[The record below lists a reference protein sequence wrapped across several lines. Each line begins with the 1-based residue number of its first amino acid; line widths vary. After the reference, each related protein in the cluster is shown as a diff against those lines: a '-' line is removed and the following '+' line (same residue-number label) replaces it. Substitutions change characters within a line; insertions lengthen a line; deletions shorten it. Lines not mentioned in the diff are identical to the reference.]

1 MLTLIYSL
9 LSNNFKII
17 FGLTSSF
24 FIFISGLIFLLM
36 AIAFLTL
43 LERKL
48 LASVQRRKGP
58 DIVGLFGL
66 LQAFADGFKL
76 MTKEIIL
83 PSKINFFLFVF
94 SPIFTF
100 FCTILNWF
108 LVPIFS
114 FFSIF
119 DLPFSGLMVLCIS
132 SLGIHGLI
140 LAGWSSN
147 SKYAFLGGIRSA
159 AQMISYE
166 LSLSTLFLCVFLFSG
181 SASFYDIII
190 SQSFVWF
197 VFPLFPIWILFIIV
211 SLAET
216 NRAPFDLPEAEAEL
230 VAGYN
235 VEYSSI
241 IFVLFFLA
249 EYGNM
254 LIMSFLSV
262 IFFWGGFFCIPFNP
276 TITSIFCFSIKCI
289 VSVSIFIFA
298 RASLPRYRYDQLMK
312 LGWKVL
318 LPICFSI
325 FLLEASLLFFFF

>member
-1 MLTLIYSL
+1 M
-9 LSNNFKII
+9 N
-17 FGLTSSF
+17 SF
-24 FIFISGLIFLLM
+24 FFNIINIILGLSSSIFTFISGLIFLLIS
-36 AIAFLTL
+36 IAFLTL

-48 LASVQRRKGP
+48 LASIQRRKGP
-58 DIVGLFGL
+58 DVVGIFGL
-66 LQAFADGFKL
+66 LQAFSDGFKL

-83 PSKINFFLFVF
+83 PSKINFFLFLF
-94 SPIFTF
+94 APIFTF

-108 LVPIFS
+108 LVPVFS

-119 DLPFSGLMVLCIS
+119 DLPFSGLMVFCVS
-132 SLGIHGLI
+132 SLGVHGLI

-147 SKYAFLGGIRSA
+147 SKYSFLGGIRSA

-181 SASFYDIII
+181 SSSFYDIVM

-197 VFPLFPIWILFIIV
+197 IFPLFPVWILFVIT

-262 IFFWGGFFCIPFNP
+262 IFFWGGFFCIPFVP
-276 TITSIFCFSIKCI
+276 SFFSIFCFSLKS
-289 VSVSIFIFA
+289 VLSVSIFIFI

-318 LPICFSI
+318 LPLCFSI
-325 FLLEASLLFFFF
+325 FLFESSLLFFIN

>member
-1 MLTLIYSL
+1 MRYFFTNIINFIIGLSSSL
-9 LSNNFKII
+9 
-17 FGLTSSF
+17 

-36 AIAFLTL
+36 SIAFLTL

-58 DIVGLFGL
+58 DVVGTFGL

-83 PSKINFFLFVF
+83 PSKINFFLFIF

-108 LVPIFS
+108 LVPVFS
-114 FFSIF
+114 LFSIF
-119 DLPFSGLMVLCIS
+119 DLPFSGLMVFCIS
-132 SLGIHGLI
+132 SLGVHGLI
-140 LAGWSSN
+140 WAGWSSN

-166 LSLSTLFLCVFLFSG
+166 LSLSTLFLCIFLFTG
-181 SASFYDIII
+181 SASFYDIVMA
-190 SQSFVWF
+190 QSFVWF
-197 VFPLFPIWILFIIV
+197 IFPLFPVWILFVIV

-262 IFFWGGFFCIPFNP
+262 IFFWGGFFCLPF
-276 TITSIFCFSIKCI
+276 ISSFYSVFCFSVKAIF
-289 VSVSIFIFA
+289 SVSIFIFA

-325 FLLEASLLFFFF
+325 FLLEASLLFFFFIN

>member
-1 MLTLIYSL
+1 MKLLIIKINNL
-9 LSNNFKII
+9 LISFS
-17 FGLTSSF
+17 SSF
-24 FIFISGLIFLLM
+24 FTFLSGLIFLLIS
-36 AIAFLTL
+36 IAFLTL
-43 LERKL
+43 MERKL
-48 LASVQRRKGP
+48 LASIQRRRGP
-58 DIVGLFGL
+58 DVIGFFGL

-76 MTKEIIL
+76 MTKEVIL

-108 LVPIFS
+108 LVPVFS
-114 FFSIF
+114 LFSIF
-119 DLPFSGLMVLCIS
+119 DLPFSVLMIFCIS
-132 SLGIHGLI
+132 SLGVHGLI

-147 SKYAFLGGIRSA
+147 SKYAFLGSIRSA

-166 LSLSTLFLCVFLFSG
+166 LSLSAIFLCIFLFSG
-181 SASFYDIII
+181 SSSFYDIII
-190 SQSFVWF
+190 AQSSIWF
-197 VFPLFPIWILFIIV
+197 IFPLFPLWILFIIT

-262 IFFWGGFFCIPFNP
+262 IFFWGGFYCIPF
-276 TITSIFCFSIKCI
+276 ISSIYSVFCFSIKVVI
-289 VSVSIFIFA
+289 SVSIFIFV

-318 LPICFSI
+318 LPLCFSI
-325 FLLEASLLFFFF
+325 FLIESSFLFFFSN